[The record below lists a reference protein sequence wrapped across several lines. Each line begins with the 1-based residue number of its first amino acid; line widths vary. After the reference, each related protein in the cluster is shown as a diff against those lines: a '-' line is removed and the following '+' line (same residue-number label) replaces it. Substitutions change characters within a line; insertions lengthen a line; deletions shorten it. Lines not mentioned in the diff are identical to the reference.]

1 MVSPHTNGAPLI
13 MAPPI
18 LACSD
23 ALLERDFSHLRRSKV
38 HYCDYNGCPPVSSH
52 LLLDVCAKDVT
63 TSSFMV
69 LGNPHSSSSGSSS
82 NSDASFSRATE
93 RLIEQSR
100 ERVLRHFSA
109 PDFGEYRCVFV
120 NGGATSAIQL
130 VGDVFFSSSRDE
142 LSYAAENH
150 TSVVGLRNVAWLR
163 GGDVHVLVEEE
174 KSTTGW
180 TSVTLM
186 NPGESTTTTT
196 KTKTKWWFRRRR
208 RRRRR
213 NNRTSAAEK
222 MVEKL

>member
-1 MVSPHTNGAPLI
+1 FRSSKSNFGRDADGLAITHERRAVAILVTL
-13 MAPPI
+13 MAPKPI
-18 LACSD
+18 ILAACSD

-69 LGNPHSSSSGSSS
+69 LGNPHSSSSSFGSSS
-82 NSDASFSRATE
+82 NSGASFSRATE

-130 VGDVFFSSSRDE
+130 VGDVFFSSSRDA

-150 TSVVGLRNVAWLR
+150 TSVVGLRNVAW
-163 GGDVHVLVEEE
+163 
-174 KSTTGW
+174 
-180 TSVTLM
+180 
-186 NPGESTTTTT
+186 
-196 KTKTKWWFRRRR
+196 
-208 RRRRR
+208 
-213 NNRTSAAEK
+213 
-222 MVEKL
+222 

>member
-1 MVSPHTNGAPLI
+1 MHFSIGNAGVFFRSKIQMMWMVSPHTNGAPLL
-13 MAPPI
+13 MAPPPL

-52 LLLDVCAKDVT
+52 LLFDVCAKDVT
-63 TSSFMV
+63 TTSLV

-82 NSDASFSRATE
+82 SAFSRATE

-130 VGDVFFSSSRDE
+130 VGDVFFSSSRDA

-174 KSTTGW
+174 KNTTGW
-180 TSVTLM
+180 TSV
-186 NPGESTTTTT
+186 
-196 KTKTKWWFRRRR
+196 
-208 RRRRR
+208 
-213 NNRTSAAEK
+213 
-222 MVEKL
+222 